1 MFIYFYVNYM
11 LLRMNNFDLFK
22 IISYRKSFIN
32 IIRIVKTKYRLLVVT
47 YLLALAIE
55 KKNPLIINIKR
66 FGMDCLKFSSD

>member
-55 KKNPLIINIKR
+55 KKK
-66 FGMDCLKFSSD
+66 SSYNKYKEVRYGLFKVQF